1 MGEIYGNQRRRHNL
15 CVHHLPLDCTCFLF
29 CSLGLYFVSL
39 LF

>member
-1 MGEIYGNQRRRHNL
+1 MLRTQKTQSL
-15 CVHHLPLDCTCFLF
+15 CSPPALDCTCFLF